1 MKRKMLLLGSIV
13 ATLLSSVLLIAPANA
28 GAAFTCTDCTGVDS
42 NGHKVKANC
51 QVQPIDSCFC
61 PLSGTI
67 TQNNCRPFAW

>member
-1 MKRKMLLLGSIV
+1 MKRKMLLLASIA

-28 GAAFTCTDCTGVDS
+28 VGFICTDCSGIDS

-67 TQNNCRPFAW
+67 TQNNCRPIAW